1 MNSEIRKI
9 LFRIIFVSSRVD
21 NSIYDMVYIRF
32 DIESR
37 SHGWEVRIESYVI
50 ECGAERRKMLKYW
63 KINGKDWI
71 LKYGWKILFRIST
84 HRKDWSGYRENDD
97 NILEKDFR
105 DISTLIITSL
115 PSNLLIC
122 IHHFFSS
129 LYYDRLPSNSI
140 QFRRS
145 SGGTALK
152 QSEGPLP
159 IAKSRAARSTRL
171 FEETSSLHVSHFS
184 LSVYTYM
191 YMYTSYT
198 LHKVDQ
204 DKA

>member
-71 LKYGWKILFRIST
+71 LKYERYYFVSPSFRPESTTAYMVYIRFDIGSRSHGWEVRKLGWKLCNRMWSRT
-84 HRKDWSGYRENDD
+84 EKDVK
-97 NILEKDFR
+97 ILE
-105 DISTLIITSL
+105 
-115 PSNLLIC
+115 N
-122 IHHFFSS
+122 
-129 LYYDRLPSNSI
+129 
-140 QFRRS
+140 
-145 SGGTALK
+145 
-152 QSEGPLP
+152 
-159 IAKSRAARSTRL
+159 
-171 FEETSSLHVSHFS
+171 
-184 LSVYTYM
+184 
-191 YMYTSYT
+191 
-198 LHKVDQ
+198 
-204 DKA
+204 